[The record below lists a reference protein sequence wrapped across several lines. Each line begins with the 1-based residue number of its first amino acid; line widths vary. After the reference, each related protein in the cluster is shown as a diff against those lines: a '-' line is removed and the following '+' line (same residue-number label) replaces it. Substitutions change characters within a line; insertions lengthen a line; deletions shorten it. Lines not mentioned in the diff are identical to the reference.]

1 MIGNLV
7 QLQTCKQTLMC
18 KIITQLL
25 IRTKE
30 TRKQVILT
38 PYLLM
43 HIINGQIITK
53 NTDIKPV
60 ENLMLLLCTSLHISI

>member
-7 QLQTCKQTLMC
+7 QIQTCKQTLMC

-30 TRKQVILT
+30 TRKT
-38 PYLLM
+38 CY
-43 HIINGQIITK
+43 INALFI
-53 NTDIKPV
+53 NAYD
-60 ENLMLLLCTSLHISI
+60 

>member
-18 KIITQLL
+18 KIIPQLL

-30 TRKQVILT
+30 TRKHVILT

-43 HIINGQIITK
+43 HMINGQIITK
-53 NTDIKPV
+53 NT
-60 ENLMLLLCTSLHISI
+60 ENLTLLLCTSLHISR